1 MKKPKKR
8 KPDVERGGQIQ
19 IKTDPRAKSKA
30 WSKAQMAGLAFR
42 VRLCGELGLQTSK
55 QIDAIV
61 DSKSSIEAMRDLA
74 TAASKEMA
82 WMAGKLIE
90 LASLL
95 ESGRFQISRR
105 EGRPLSLREKRLAI
119 AEKNVREFRR
129 EEEARKRR
137 GEKPPQVLG
146 SDGRSVVTLTDDLMI
161 DAQVR
166 NWGDDLFKRDD
177 LDDQLAGDR
186 ASASR
191 HKRAAKKGN

>member
-8 KPDVERGGQIQ
+8 KTDVGRAEG
-19 IKTDPRAKSKA
+19 KTDPRAKAKA

-42 VRLCGELGLQTSK
+42 VRRCGELALRTRN
-55 QIDAIV
+55 QIDAHIGR
-61 DSKSSIEAMRDLA
+61 KSSIEQMRELA
-74 TAASKEMA
+74 AASSENMA
-82 WMAGKLIE
+82 FMAGKFLE
-90 LASLL
+90 LAKLL

-119 AEKNVREFRR
+119 AENNVRSFRR
-129 EEEARKRR
+129 EEEARKRS

-186 ASASR
+186 RSASR